1 MRFGVLF
8 FCVVCFLWPFSPA
21 RAGAWLHTQGHGQA
35 IFTMAFA
42 EARKAFDA
50 NGRLVDTPRYRK
62 SELRAYIEHG
72 VSDWLNVTG
81 EFSAMEFRGAAVPA
95 DHLELLIA
103 EAKAGLPLSTRP
115 PPGPAFTGLG
125 VVAIGARL
133 RLFTLGDYAFALEG
147 GVRGASPAARR
158 FLDMRD
164 RLQPEARLLMGRS
177 YAVFGMP
184 GFLEAQLGYRARGQN
199 GDEIRVD
206 TAVGLRPFE
215 RLTLL
220 AQSFSA
226 VAPRGGAASIIAAQK
241 VQLSAIVE
249 ITPWIS
255 FQIGVVNALGGVNA
269 PAERGATGALWWRY

>member
-1 MRFGVLF
+1 MRFRVLCF
-8 FCVVCFLWPFSPA
+8 GVVCCLCALSPA
-21 RAGAWLHTQGHGQA
+21 RAGAWLHPQGRGQA

-50 NGRLVDTPRYRK
+50 SGRLVDTPRYRK
-62 SELRAYIEHG
+62 SELRAYVEHG
-72 VSDWLNVTG
+72 VTDWLNVTG
-81 EFSAMEFRGAAVPA
+81 EFAALEFRGAAVPS

-103 EAKAGLPLSTRP
+103 EAKAELPLSTRP
-115 PPGPAFTGLG
+115 PPGPAYTGLG
-125 VVAIGARL
+125 LVAIGARL
-133 RLFTLGDYAFALEG
+133 KLFTLGNYAFAVEG

-164 RLQPEARLLMGRS
+164 RLQPEVRLLMGRS

-241 VQLSAIVE
+241 IQLSAIVDV
-249 ITPWIS
+249 TPSIS
-255 FQIGVVNALGGVNA
+255 LQVGVAKALGGVNA
-269 PAERGATGALWWRY
+269 PAERGVTAGLWWRY